1 MYSIITKHKTVTHR
15 SYKKFNEAAFLD
27 DIRHCDVLSC
37 NVLPHPL
44 LTEQWRLWKE
54 AFLSICNK
62 HAPLKQSRVRD
73 KLSPWMTPDVIEM
86 IYKRDYLK
94 RVAVRSKSLSDLV
107 EYRKLRNYITVF
119 IRKKKQC
126 YFDDVSK
133 KHINNPKALWNELHK
148 VTGISKSYDGLP
160 NDITADDMNDYFVNV
175 SSSIANSFDR
185 KAPVWRNP
193 QSVYT
198 FSFSNISVDNVCRH
212 LNNLSEDSKLDVLSF
227 DSKLLRLSAPCISAS
242 LSQMYNTSLKTGIV
256 PNDWLFSRV
265 TPVYK
270 GKGDKCEKKNYRP
283 IAVVCHIAK
292 LIEKEVNSQFLSYLL
307 EHDFI
312 TIDQHAFL
320 SNHSTSTCIHQV
332 TDDWFETLTSLLPM
346 A

>member
-1 MYSIITKHKTVTHR
+1 MPSKNLRVHEMPTGPPKVDNCLLIEPKLTLMTAITIARQMESAARENRALDASSNPVNAL
-15 SYKKFNEAAFLD
+15 KFN
-27 DIRHCDVLSC
+27 
-37 NVLPHPL
+37 PH
-44 LTEQWRLWKE
+44 Q
-54 AFLSICNK
+54 
-62 HAPLKQSRVRD
+62 Q
-73 KLSPWMTPDVIEM
+73 
-86 IYKRDYLK
+86 
-94 RVAVRSKSLSDLV
+94 
-107 EYRKLRNYITVF
+107 
-119 IRKKKQC
+119 
-126 YFDDVSK
+126 
-133 KHINNPKALWNELHK
+133 HK

-212 LNNLSEDSKLDVLSF
+212 LNNLNEDSKLDVLSF

-307 EHDFI
+307 EHDFY
-312 TIDQHAFL
+312 HY
-320 SNHSTSTCIHQV
+320 
-332 TDDWFETLTSLLPM
+332 
-346 A
+346 

>member
-1 MYSIITKHKTVTHR
+1 
-15 SYKKFNEAAFLD
+15 
-27 DIRHCDVLSC
+27 
-37 NVLPHPL
+37 
-44 LTEQWRLWKE
+44 
-54 AFLSICNK
+54 
-62 HAPLKQSRVRD
+62 
-73 KLSPWMTPDVIEM
+73 MTPDVIEM

-94 RVAVRSKSLSDLV
+94 RVAIRSKSHSDLV

-185 KAPVWRNP
+185 RAPVWRNP
-193 QSVYT
+193 QSIYT
-198 FSFSNISVDNVCRH
+198 FSFNDISVDNVCKH

-227 DSKLLRLSAPCISAS
+227 DSKLLRLSAPCISES
-242 LSQMYNTSLKTGIV
+242 LSQVYNTSLKTGII

-265 TPVYK
+265 TPV
-270 GKGDKCEKKNYRP
+270 
-283 IAVVCHIAK
+283 
-292 LIEKEVNSQFLSYLL
+292 
-307 EHDFI
+307 
-312 TIDQHAFL
+312 
-320 SNHSTSTCIHQV
+320 
-332 TDDWFETLTSLLPM
+332 
-346 A
+346 